1 MKVLNMSQH
10 SSKTIQ
16 SLSRLM
22 KRLVLVLA
30 AGISFAVIYV
40 LWLLSFDQPAFAD
53 LVKAN
58 MFEEI
63 PMTVSRTAVTALILL
78 GTVNLWIAFS
88 GLSAVWHLFDGFERG
103 DVFSARS
110 GGLLRKAGVAA
121 LIGAA
126 SIVLSRTLAVLI
138 VTLGNP
144 PGQKV
149 LLVVFGTSEV
159 FLLLVSVLLLVMGHI
174 IRLAADI
181 DAENR
186 SFV

>member
-1 MKVLNMSQH
+1 
-10 SSKTIQ
+10 
-16 SLSRLM
+16 
-22 KRLVLVLA
+22 
-30 AGISFAVIYV
+30 
-40 LWLLSFDQPAFAD
+40 
-53 LVKAN
+53 
-58 MFEEI
+58 
-63 PMTVSRTAVTALILL
+63 
-78 GTVNLWIAFS
+78 
-88 GLSAVWHLFDGFERG
+88 
-103 DVFSARS
+103 
-110 GGLLRKAGVAA
+110 